1 MPTVTEKELVRE
13 FAEIHGIRADS
24 LEWLESTILN
34 DSLAFDEFVKSK
46 EKQNR
51 EYANLLTD
59 ILEIARKE
67 QEEKAK
73 KDLEE
78 WIEFSKQFMK

>member
-51 EYANLLTD
+51 CFCPNRQIGLFQNLAT
-59 ILEIARKE
+59 
-67 QEEKAK
+67 
-73 KDLEE
+73 
-78 WIEFSKQFMK
+78 